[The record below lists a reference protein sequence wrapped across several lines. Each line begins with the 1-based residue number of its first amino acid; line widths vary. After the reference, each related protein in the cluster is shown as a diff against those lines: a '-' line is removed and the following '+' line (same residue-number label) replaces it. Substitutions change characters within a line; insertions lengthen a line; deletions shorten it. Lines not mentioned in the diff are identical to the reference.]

1 MDSLVK
7 YYETETDIVYLVN
20 QNNQGLVSV
29 PKDLKDNIRVFM
41 IFKDNSL
48 QGLQQQDR
56 DKLALEMQDISKR
69 INRDNEDGIFLVNF
83 IGDEIIRNGTAF
95 NYSNELQKTK
105 GLVNTVYNNLLGN
118 GKVKKENF
126 IKKVELLYSDNRY
139 NSFINWVCLQNPSK
153 FHAINYQQL
162 FNNTNNKNL
171 EKSDVFIN
179 QNSASIFNEP
189 NRQSSMMAM
198 QSNIKPISESL
209 SIGTPKFNPNGQ
221 YFGYSAN
228 NLSKPKT
235 LVRKL
240 PPNNG
245 SAAFIKWYTTLFI
258 LIMSIVIGISIS
270 IFLVK

>member
-1 MDSLVK
+1 MKNRRDAKIVK
-7 YYETETDIVYLVN
+7 NINGMFQIML
-20 QNNQGLVSV
+20 
-29 PKDLKDNIRVFM
+29 DLKP
-41 IFKDNSL
+41 
-48 QGLQQQDR
+48 
-56 DKLALEMQDISKR
+56 KR
-69 INRDNEDGIFLVNF
+69 CD
-83 IGDEIIRNGTAF
+83 
-95 NYSNELQKTK
+95 
-105 GLVNTVYNNLLGN
+105 
-118 GKVKKENF
+118 
-126 IKKVELLYSDNRY
+126 
-139 NSFINWVCLQNPSK
+139 
-153 FHAINYQQL
+153 
-162 FNNTNNKNL
+162 
-171 EKSDVFIN
+171 SDVFIN